1 MATGARMIRRILVPL
16 DGSPAGEAAL
26 AHAAAVGRSLGAKL
40 ILLQVV
46 EAGTAPTAA
55 VASGVDRRLQR
66 AEAVAYLGEVASRLA
81 AEGLE
86 VTPDVAEG
94 RAADEIVQRARA
106 GSADLVVLAT
116 HGLGEAFGFPLGG
129 TVQKVLS
136 QVPSSVMLVRASP
149 AGSTPPNRVEYR
161 RILVPVDGSPSAEW
175 ALCLAASIAREHE
188 AELLLLQVVPEV
200 PLSSERIPPSPEEL
214 ELLRRLRV
222 LRQERTERYLRE
234 MVAQFEASGLRVRSR
249 LASAG
254 AVAPCI
260 RQLAG
265 EECADLIAVSAHGVA
280 RAPVRYGRVVQRLIA
295 DCDLPLLVLQDL
307 PEEAQA
313 APPLRAAGA

>member
-1 MATGARMIRRILVPL
+1 MIRRILGPL
-16 DGSPAGEAAL
+16 DGSPAGEEAL
-26 AHAAAVGRSLGAKL
+26 AHAAAVGRSQRARLT
-40 ILLQVV
+40 LLQVV
-46 EAGTAPTAA
+46 EAGTSPTEA

-66 AEAVAYLGEVASRLA
+66 AEAVAYLVEVAKRLA
-81 AEGLE
+81 AEGVE
-86 VTPDVAEG
+86 ATSEVAEG

-106 GSADLVVLAT
+106 VAADLVVLAT
-116 HGLGEAFGFPLGG
+116 HGLGQAVGFPLGG

-136 QVPSSVMLVRASP
+136 LAPCSVMLVRAAAVGP
-149 AGSTPPNRVEYR
+149 APAARVAYR

-200 PLSSERIPPSPEEL
+200 PVSSERIPPSPEEL
-214 ELLRRLRV
+214 EILGRLRV
-222 LRQERTERYLRE
+222 LREERGERYLRV
-234 MVAQFEASGLRVRSR
+234 MRAQFEASGLRVRSR
-249 LASAG
+249 LVSAG

-260 RQLAG
+260 QGLAD
-265 EECADLIAVSAHGVA
+265 EERADLIVVSAHGVA
-280 RAPVRYGRVVQRLIA
+280 RAPVRYGRVVQRLMTGS
-295 DCDLPLLVLQDL
+295 DVPLLVLQDL